1 MLDFWYSARC
11 SREMKVIISI
21 LTCVIIYYC
30 ATIEKLSPTFTV
42 ICLAIGISTHLLRML
57 GLKIAQHNVY
67 AQGFKILFSIYPL
80 LALMLLMA
88 FLPAQH
94 KILTSIHAIG
104 FAALGLFI
112 MSIYQNRAKRFD

>member
-1 MLDFWYSARC
+1 
-11 SREMKVIISI
+11 
-21 LTCVIIYYC
+21 
-30 ATIEKLSPTFTV
+30 
-42 ICLAIGISTHLLRML
+42 ML

-94 KILTSIHAIG
+94 KILTSIQAVG